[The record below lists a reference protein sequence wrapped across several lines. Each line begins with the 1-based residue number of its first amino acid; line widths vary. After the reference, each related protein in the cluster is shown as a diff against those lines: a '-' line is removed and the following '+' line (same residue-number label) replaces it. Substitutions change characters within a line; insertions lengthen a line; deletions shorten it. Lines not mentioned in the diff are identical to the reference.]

1 MNELIY
7 IKTLTELSE
16 DLLLAKLEI
25 NKYKQ
30 KLEEAMKII
39 DELQKESEEVDEVS
53 NSEHTVLQAK
63 A

>member
-1 MNELIY
+1 MNESIY

-39 DELQKESEEVDEVS
+39 DELQKESEEADEVS
-53 NSEHTVLQAK
+53 NSEHTVLQAE

>member
-39 DELQKESEEVDEVS
+39 DELQKESEEADEVS
-53 NSEHTVLQAK
+53 NSEHTVLQAE

>member
-1 MNELIY
+1 MNESIY
-7 IKTLTELSE
+7 IKTLIELSE

-39 DELQKESEEVDEVS
+39 DELQKESEEEDEVS
-53 NSEHTVLQAK
+53 NSDPTLLQTDA
-63 A
+63 

>member
-39 DELQKESEEVDEVS
+39 DELQQESEEANEVS
-53 NSEHTVLQAK
+53 NSEHTVLQAE

>member
-1 MNELIY
+1 MNESIY

-39 DELQKESEEVDEVS
+39 DELQKESEEADEVS
-53 NSEHTVLQAK
+53 NSEHTVLQADG
-63 A
+63 

>member
-30 KLEEAMKII
+30 KFEEAMKII
-39 DELQKESEEVDEVS
+39 DELQKESEEADEVS
-53 NSEHTVLQAK
+53 NSEHTVLQAE

>member
-1 MNELIY
+1 MNESIY

-39 DELQKESEEVDEVS
+39 DELQKESEEADEVS
-53 NSEHTVLQAK
+53 NSKHTVLQAE

>member
-1 MNELIY
+1 MNESIY

-39 DELQKESEEVDEVS
+39 DELQQESEEANEVS
-53 NSEHTVLQAK
+53 NSEHTVLQAE

>member
-1 MNELIY
+1 MNEFIY

-53 NSEHTVLQAK
+53 NSEHTVLQADG
-63 A
+63 